1 MQKKRQGYKEQ
12 DMENISLLEKATKQK
27 KSIGS
32 LLNILRYLVLTI
44 WLVFAVFPL
53 FWMFICSLKSDA
65 EVVSTVLNF
74 TPTISNYQIVL
85 FRPDSNYIKAFF
97 QNFVV
102 SGGAILLTI
111 IAGVPAAYA
120 FARYDFKNKEGWAFQ
135 ILSFKFAPEILVIL
149 PIFMIFQRLGLYDT
163 YFGLIW
169 VYQLITMPLLIWV
182 VRGYFEDISVEIEQA
197 AQLDGYT
204 WYEVFFKILLPLI
217 KPGLVAASLLAFIFA
232 WNSFTFPLILSGVR
246 VQTITITSLRF
257 LASDSVHYGQV
268 AVAAIIAVLPEI
280 IICLFIQK
288 HLVRGLSFGAV
299 KG

>member
-1 MQKKRQGYKEQ
+1 MDTITAIEKVTKNKKTIEVG
-12 DMENISLLEKATKQK
+12 I
-27 KSIGS
+27 
-32 LLNILRYLVLTI
+32 NILRYLVLTV

-65 EVVSTVLNF
+65 EVVTTVFKF
-74 TPTISNYQIVL
+74 TPTFSNYQAVL
-85 FRPDSNYIKAFF
+85 FRPDSDYFKAFF
-97 QNFVV
+97 ENFVV
-102 SGGAILLTI
+102 SGGAVLLTI
-111 IAGVPAAYA
+111 VVGVPAAYA

-149 PIFMIFQRLGLYDT
+149 PVFMIFQRIGLYDT

-232 WNSFTFPLILSGVR
+232 WNSFTFPLILSGVH